1 MQSSNPSHSANTAK
15 LAKIRRYITENF
27 FRASKPLPQDD
38 YFVSAAVTWQAVI
51 DFIPVAMWD
60 KCYEKALSDLPDG
73 EFITAHRLK
82 AAWPR
87 VKEANTTN
95 MFSVGVH
102 YELRECPRCGRTFSG
117 IIQANEDR
125 IVSRR
130 CSTSDPYCQPC
141 PRYLL
146 ELHGVYGARLSLEQ
160 SHEVQRVVPEVP
172 TSESLA
178 WVKNNIRAGSGEM
191 QDWQKK
197 LVEAYT

>member
-1 MQSSNPSHSANTAK
+1 MQSSNPSHCANTAK

-73 EFITAHRLK
+73 EFITAHRIK

-95 MFSVGVH
+95 MFSSAVH
-102 YELRECPRCGRTFSG
+102 HEIRECPRCGRTFSG
-117 IIQANEDR
+117 IIQANEDK

-130 CSTSDPYCQPC
+130 CAVSDAGCQPC
-141 PRYLL
+141 SRYLL
-146 ELHGVYGARLSLEQ
+146 ELHGVRGARLSLEQ
-160 SHEVQRVVPEVP
+160 SHEVQRVISEVP
-172 TSESLA
+172 TAESLA
-178 WVKNNIRAGSGEM
+178 WVKKNIRPGGSDQQE
-191 QDWQKK
+191 WQKK
-197 LVEAYT
+197 LVETYT